1 MTEKGNG
8 SFEERLQ
15 QAETLIAE
23 IESGK
28 LSLEESVKKYEAGMK
43 ALAEMEEE
51 LKEMNRRITVLQDGK
66 EEEMAPGGEHEDL

>member
-1 MTEKGNG
+1 MTDNRNG

-28 LSLEESVKKYEAGMK
+28 LSLEDSVRKYEAGMK
-43 ALAEMEEE
+43 SLAELEEE

-66 EEEMAPGGEHEDL
+66 EEPAHGGGHEEL